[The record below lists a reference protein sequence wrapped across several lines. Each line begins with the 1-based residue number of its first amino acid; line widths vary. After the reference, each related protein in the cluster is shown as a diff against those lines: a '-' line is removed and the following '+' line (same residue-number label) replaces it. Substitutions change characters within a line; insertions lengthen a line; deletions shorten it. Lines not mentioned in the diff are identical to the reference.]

1 MLESAEDILA
11 QAVNDAIASE
21 EVTSA
26 YEDLERL
33 ENPWI
38 PDAHEF
44 MLSVVSSIDAPVF
57 AAERF
62 QIEREFKVFV
72 SAMKSI
78 VNDVKA
84 KVHISQSKE
93 TNEPGKASIYHAY
106 PSEYTKKCPDYYTGL
121 TVRTSWDAIYQ
132 YHFLVKFNVSNET
145 NEYNRIR
152 MLCRLFALIRSFQ
165 NRIQWNRREIESYR
179 PYFFRNN
186 NEEWELMS
194 KEPFHIE
201 TAGEFWK
208 NADAYRRSMD
218 VKVIFYYKDFFC
230 PDASIEETRHISSV
244 FESIMRK
251 REKIR
256 RKYQ

>member
-1 MLESAEDILA
+1 MFETADDILE

-38 PDAHEF
+38 PGAHKF
-44 MLSVVSSIDAPVF
+44 MLSVISSIDTPVF
-57 AAERF
+57 ASERF

-72 SAMKSI
+72 SAMKNI

-84 KVHISQSKE
+84 KVHINQLKVSD
-93 TNEPGKASIYHAY
+93 EPNKTSIYHAY
-106 PSEYTKKCPDYYTGL
+106 PSEYTKNSPEFYTYL
-121 TVRTSWDAIYQ
+121 AHRSSWDATNQ
-132 YHFLVKFNVSNET
+132 YHFLVKFNVSDNT

-165 NRIQWNRREIESYR
+165 NRVQWNRRETESYR
-179 PYFFRNN
+179 PYFFKNN
-186 NEEWELMS
+186 DNVWEPLS
-194 KEPFHIE
+194 KECFHIE
-201 TAGEFWK
+201 TAGEFWR

-218 VKVIFYYKDFFC
+218 VKVIFYYKDLFC
-230 PDASIEETRHISSV
+230 PDA
-244 FESIMRK
+244 
-251 REKIR
+251 
-256 RKYQ
+256 

>member
-1 MLESAEDILA
+1 MFESTEDILA
-11 QAVNDAIASE
+11 QAVNDAITSE

-33 ENPWI
+33 ENPWV

-44 MLSVVSSIDAPVF
+44 MLSVVSFIDTPVF
-57 AAERF
+57 ASERF

-72 SAMKSI
+72 SAMKTI

-84 KVHISQSKE
+84 KIHINQLK
-93 TNEPGKASIYHAY
+93 KASYSDMTSSYHAY

-121 TVRTSWDAIYQ
+121 TSKLSWDALNQYQ
-132 YHFLVKFNVSNET
+132 FLIKFNISKET
-145 NEYNRIR
+145 NEYNRIK

-165 NRIQWNRREIESYR
+165 NRVQWNRRETESYR

-186 NEEWELMS
+186 SSEWELIS

-201 TAGEFWK
+201 TAGEFWR

-218 VKVIFYYKDFFC
+218 VKVIFYYKDLFC
-230 PDASIEETRHISSV
+230 PEASIEETRHISSV
-244 FESIMRK
+244 FENIMRQ

-256 RKYQ
+256 RSYQ